1 MFLSIMFLVCFGN
14 ILDIVIINDEFMHMF
29 AARLD
34 QYSSELSGQHY
45 VSMVLRYCL
54 PMDAFYTLGLHSGS
68 CGRSRM

>member
-14 ILDIVIINDEFMHMF
+14 IPDIVIIDDEFMHIF
-29 AARLD
+29 AKHLA

-54 PMDAFYTLGLHSGS
+54 HADASALWVIW
-68 CGRSRM
+68 